1 MRGAPR
7 RVLLSPRKRRLNA
20 KRVREFQKRLSAE
33 RDEVLASIAEIEAR
47 TSGQDEFETVADE
60 RNSDD
65 GPSDAAI
72 ETLDRGTE
80 FALEENLR
88 TMLEE
93 IDAAIEKI
101 GKGTYGVCDN
111 CGRDIKMARLERIPS
126 ATMCVECQERLERR

>member
-1 MRGAPR
+1 M
-7 RVLLSPRKRRLNA
+7 SPRKRRLSA
-20 KRVREFQKRLSAE
+20 KRIKEFQKQLAE
-33 RDEVLASIAEIEAR
+33 ERERVLGSIAEIEAR
-47 TSGQDEFETVADE
+47 TSGQDEFEMALEEGD
-60 RNSDD
+60 SDD

-93 IDAAIEKI
+93 IDAASEKI
-101 GKGTYGVCDN
+101 EKGTYGVCDN
-111 CGRDIKMARLERIPS
+111 CGGDIKMARLERIPS

>member
-1 MRGAPR
+1 MA
-7 RVLLSPRKRRLNA
+7 PRKRRLTA
-20 KRVREFQKRLSAE
+20 ERIKDFRKRLGEE
-33 RDEVLASIAEIEAR
+33 REKVLGSLSDIEAR
-47 TSGQDEFETVADE
+47 TSGQDEFEMIAEEGDA
-60 RNSDD
+60 DD
-65 GPSDAAI
+65 GASDAAI

-93 IDAAIEKI
+93 IDAATEKI

>member
-1 MRGAPR
+1 MAAG
-7 RVLLSPRKRRLNA
+7 
-20 KRVREFQKRLSAE
+20 
-33 RDEVLASIAEIEAR
+33 EA
-47 TSGQDEFETVADE
+47 D
-60 RNSDD
+60 SDD

-93 IDAAIEKI
+93 IDTATEKI
-101 GKGTYGVCDN
+101 HKGTYGVCDN
-111 CGRDIKMARLERIPS
+111 CGCDIKMARLERIPS

>member
-1 MRGAPR
+1 M
-7 RVLLSPRKRRLNA
+7 SPRKRRLSA
-20 KRVREFQKRLSAE
+20 KRLKEFQKQLDEE
-33 RDEVLASIAEIEAR
+33 REKVLASIADIEAR
-47 TSGQDEFETVADE
+47 TSGQDEFEMALTEGD
-60 RNSDD
+60 SDD

-93 IDAAIEKI
+93 IDAASVKIEKA
-101 GKGTYGVCDN
+101 TYGVCDN
-111 CGRDIKMARLERIPS
+111 CGGDIKMARLERIPS